1 MLENQKYKMIIDAI
15 RNWHEAYKEEN
26 IFELLSQ
33 YNENLAM

>member
-15 RNWHEAYKEEN
+15 RNWHEAYKEASS
-26 IFELLSQ
+26 FELLSQ